1 MDSIVDLPTLKKFIN
16 ANENNKNFKL
26 NNVYLIERIIYLND
40 NKALEYLLSQNVN
53 ILIPKLMEQPIKFNN
68 KEIIN
73 TLINYSSQAYEIVD
87 NKKHNAFHYAI
98 KYSNDYVID
107 LLIDKI
113 NIQTKDFKNNN
124 YLHYS
129 IKHHNIYSFNK
140 LMDLI
145 KESNNYDIFNQTNNN
160 GDTPL
165 ILMVTNNIDYDIID
179 IINHLQVNLNIQNNN
194 YNSLITLSITN
205 QQLLDSLLKTI
216 NYVNWNLQDHDGNTI
231 IHLMIINKQ
240 YELLDSLINKIDIN
254 YNIFN
259 INYQIP
265 LVLILKQFKNNK
277 KGLINIHN
285 VIEYF
290 IFYSNLY
297 IKDSKGNC
305 SLYYLIKYYSDII
318 DVIIKQRDKDVKILN
333 ISNNKNISLKDID
346 KKRLFKYEE
355 IEHKQLQDIKYSTCL
370 FDILCGMSLL
380 DIKGCYVN
388 YRLDELVIE
397 ESLNDS
403 LMKLFMIWDGNLI
416 NKEIMES
423 IDDFNKSDKDIM
435 AIFLLISTPNTNH
448 ANIII
453 ISKQDN
459 IVYRYDPYGYYYH
472 DKYGLKEL
480 DNVLDDEVN
489 NLNRRFKLS
498 YDYFYFDKMVG
509 NQQIERYSK
518 HDIND
523 LNGFCVSWCISMA
536 LKISLNVLL
545 GGNIL
550 NVVDILVNLYDK
562 IYYRNYIIKR
572 NQESI
577 NKLRDIVIN
586 KVGVKFVDYI
596 NDDIS
601 VEDGNKMI
609 KELNN
614 VIESFNKSI
623 SKVSKD

>member
-16 ANENNKNFKL
+16 ADENNKNFKL

-145 KESNNYDIFNQTNNN
+145 KETNNYEIFNQTNNN

-165 ILMVTNNIDYDIID
+165 ILMITNNIDYDIID

-194 YNSLITLSITN
+194 YDSLITLSITN
-205 QQLLDSLLKTI
+205 QQLLNSLLKTI
-216 NYVNWNLQDHDGNTI
+216 NYVNWNLQDHNGNTI

-240 YELLDSLINKIDIN
+240 YDLLDSLINKIDID

-265 LVLILKQFKNNK
+265 LVLLLKQFKNNK
-277 KGLINIHN
+277 KELLNIYN
-285 VIEYF
+285 ILDYF
-290 IFYSNLY
+290 VFYSNLY

-318 DVIIKQRDKDVKILN
+318 DVIIKTRDKDMKVLN
-333 ISNNKNISLKDID
+333 ILNNKNISLKDID
-346 KKRLFKYEE
+346 KKKLFKYQE
-355 IEHKQLQDIKYSTCL
+355 ITNKDLQDIKYSSCL
-370 FDILCGMSLL
+370 FDILCGMSILSV
-380 DIKGCYVN
+380 KGCYVN
-388 YRLDELVIE
+388 YELDKLVIKDSLN
-397 ESLNDS
+397 ESLMN
-403 LMKLFMIWDGNLI
+403 LFMIWDGNLI
-416 NKEIMES
+416 NKEILES
-423 IDDFNKSDKDIM
+423 IDDFNKSDSKIM

-459 IVYRYDPYGYYYH
+459 IIYRYDPYGYYYH

-480 DNVLDDEVN
+480 DNLLDNEVN
-489 NLNRRFKLS
+489 NINQRFKLS
-498 YDYFYFDKMVG
+498 YDYFYFDKIIG
-509 NQQIERYSK
+509 NQQIEKYSK
-518 HDIND
+518 QDIND
-523 LNGFCVSWCISMA
+523 LNGFCVSWCILTCLCVA
-536 LKISLNVLL
+536 LNSSIDKNLLNTI
-545 GGNIL
+545 NIL
-550 NVVDILVNLYDK
+550 VKLYDNV
-562 IYYRNYIIKR
+562 YYRNHKVK
-572 NQESI
+572 QEQIAI
-577 NKLRDIVIN
+577 NKLRDIVLNNVEI
-586 KVGVKFVDYI
+586 KLVDYI
-596 NDDIS
+596 NNDIS
-601 VEDGNKMI
+601 VEDGNNMI
-609 KELNN
+609 KDLNLLIN
-614 VIESFNKSI
+614 DFKKQNNK
-623 SKVSKD
+623 

>member
-1 MDSIVDLPTLKKFIN
+1 MDSIIDLQTLKKFISS
-16 ANENNKNFKL
+16 NENNKNFKL

-73 TLINYSSQAYEIVD
+73 SLINYSSQAYEIVD

-98 KYSNDYVID
+98 KYSNNYVID

-113 NIQTKDFKNNN
+113 DIQTKDFKNNN

-145 KESNNYDIFNQTNNN
+145 KESNNYNIFNQTNNN

-165 ILMVTNNIDYDIID
+165 ILMITNNIDYDIID

-205 QQLLDSLLKTI
+205 QQLLNSLLKTI

-231 IHLMIINKQ
+231 IHLMIINRQ
-240 YELLDSLINKIDIN
+240 YDLLNSLLNKININ

-265 LVLILKQFKNNK
+265 LVLLLKQFKNKLTNNNK
-277 KGLINIHN
+277 ELLDH
-285 VIEYF
+285 F
-290 IFYSNLY
+290 IMNSNLY
-297 IKDSKGNC
+297 IKDSNGNC
-305 SLYYLIKYYSDII
+305 SFYYLIKYYSELLTEIMDKNT
-318 DVIIKQRDKDVKILN
+318 VIINV
-333 ISNNKNISLKDID
+333 SNNKNVSLKDID
-346 KKRLFKYEE
+346 KNSLFKYKE

-370 FDILCGMSLL
+370 FDILCGMSIL

-435 AIFLLISTPNTNH
+435 VIFLLISTPSTNH

-480 DNVLDDEVN
+480 DNVLDNEVN
-489 NLNRRFKLS
+489 NINQRFKLS

-523 LNGFCVSWCISMA
+523 LNGFCVSWCILMA
-536 LKISLNVLL
+536 LNVSYNVLL
-545 GGNIL
+545 GVNIL
-550 NVVDILVNLYDK
+550 NVVDILVNLYDN
-562 IYYRNYIIKR
+562 IYYRNYYIKQ
-572 NQESI
+572 NQETI

-596 NDDIS
+596 NDDIN

-614 VIESFNKSI
+614 VIELFNKSI
-623 SKVSKD
+623 SKD

>member
-1 MDSIVDLPTLKKFIN
+1 MDSIVDLPTLKKFISS
-16 ANENNKNFKL
+16 NENNKNFKL

-194 YNSLITLSITN
+194 YDSLITLSITN
-205 QQLLDSLLKTI
+205 QHLLDSLLKTI

-240 YELLDSLINKIDIN
+240 YDLLKSLLNKININ

-265 LVLILKQFKNNK
+265 LVLLLKQFKNKLTNDNK
-277 KGLINIHN
+277 ELLDNFIIN
-285 VIEYF
+285 
-290 IFYSNLY
+290 SNLY

-305 SLYYLIKYYSDII
+305 SFYYLIKYYSELLTEIMDKNT
-318 DVIIKQRDKDVKILN
+318 VIINV
-333 ISNNKNISLKDID
+333 SNNKNVSLKDID
-346 KKRLFKYEE
+346 KNSLFKYKE
-355 IEHKQLQDIKYSTCL
+355 IENKQLQDIKYSTCL
-370 FDILCGMSLL
+370 FDILCGMSIL

-435 AIFLLISTPNTNH
+435 AIFLLISTPSTNH

-480 DNVLDDEVN
+480 DNALDNEVN
-489 NLNRRFKLS
+489 NINKRFKLS

-509 NQQIERYSK
+509 NQQIEKYSK

-523 LNGFCVSWCISMA
+523 LNGFCVSWCILMA
-536 LKISLNVLL
+536 LNVSYNVLL
-545 GGNIL
+545 GFNIL
-550 NVVDILVNLYDK
+550 NVVDILVNLYDN
-562 IYYRNYIIKR
+562 IYYRNYYIKQ
-572 NQESI
+572 NQETI

-614 VIESFNKSI
+614 VIELFNKSI
-623 SKVSKD
+623 KNM

>member
-1 MDSIVDLPTLKKFIN
+1 MDSIVDLQTLKKFISS
-16 ANENNKNFKL
+16 NENNKNFKL

-98 KYSNDYVID
+98 KYSNNYVID

-140 LMDLI
+140 LINLI

-165 ILMVTNNIDYDIID
+165 ILMITNNIDYDIID

-194 YNSLITLSITN
+194 YDSLITFSITN
-205 QQLLDSLLKTI
+205 QRLLNSLLKTI

-240 YELLDSLINKIDIN
+240 YDLLKSLLNKININ

-265 LVLILKQFKNNK
+265 LVLLLKQFKNKLTNDNK
-277 KGLINIHN
+277 ELLDNFIIN
-285 VIEYF
+285 
-290 IFYSNLY
+290 SNLY

-305 SLYYLIKYYSDII
+305 SFYYLIKYYSELLTEIMDKNT
-318 DVIIKQRDKDVKILN
+318 VIINV
-333 ISNNKNISLKDID
+333 SNNKNVSLKDID
-346 KKRLFKYEE
+346 KNSLFKYKE

-370 FDILCGMSLL
+370 FDILCGMSIL

-435 AIFLLISTPNTNH
+435 VIFLLISTPSTNH

-480 DNVLDDEVN
+480 DNVLDNEVN
-489 NLNRRFKLS
+489 NINQRFKLS

-509 NQQIERYSK
+509 NQQIEKYSK

-523 LNGFCVSWCISMA
+523 LNGFCVSWCILMA
-536 LKISLNVLL
+536 LNVSYNVLL
-545 GGNIL
+545 GFNIL
-550 NVVDILVNLYDK
+550 NVVDILVNLYDN
-562 IYYRNYIIKR
+562 IYYRNYCIKQ
-572 NQESI
+572 NQETI

-614 VIESFNKSI
+614 VIELFNKSI
-623 SKVSKD
+623 KNM

>member
-1 MDSIVDLPTLKKFIN
+1 MDSIVDLPTLKKFISS
-16 ANENNKNFKL
+16 NENNKNFKL

-73 TLINYSSQAYEIVD
+73 SLINYSSQAYEIVD

-98 KYSNDYVID
+98 KYSNNYVID

-113 NIQTKDFKNNN
+113 DIQTKDFKNNN

-145 KESNNYDIFNQTNNN
+145 KESNNYNIFNQTNNN

-165 ILMVTNNIDYDIID
+165 ILMITNNIDYDIID

-205 QQLLDSLLKTI
+205 QQLLNSLLKTI

-240 YELLDSLINKIDIN
+240 YDLLNSLLNKININ

-265 LVLILKQFKNNK
+265 LVLLLKQFKNKLTNDNK
-277 KGLINIHN
+277 ELLDH
-285 VIEYF
+285 F
-290 IFYSNLY
+290 IMNSNLY

-305 SLYYLIKYYSDII
+305 SFYYLIKYYSELLTEIMDKNT
-318 DVIIKQRDKDVKILN
+318 VIINV
-333 ISNNKNISLKDID
+333 SNNNNVSLKDID
-346 KKRLFKYEE
+346 KNSLFKYKE

-370 FDILCGMSLL
+370 FDILCGMSIL

-423 IDDFNKSDKDIM
+423 IVDFNKSDKDIM
-435 AIFLLISTPNTNH
+435 VIFLLISTPSTNH

-480 DNVLDDEVN
+480 DNVLDNEVN
-489 NLNRRFKLS
+489 NINQRFKLS

-523 LNGFCVSWCISMA
+523 LNGFCVSWCILMA
-536 LKISLNVLL
+536 LNVSYNVLL
-545 GGNIL
+545 GVNIL
-550 NVVDILVNLYDK
+550 NVVDILVNLYDN
-562 IYYRNYIIKR
+562 IYYRNYYIKQ
-572 NQESI
+572 NQETI

-596 NDDIS
+596 NDDIN
-601 VEDGNKMI
+601 VENGNKMI

-614 VIESFNKSI
+614 VIELFNKSI
-623 SKVSKD
+623 SKD

>member
-73 TLINYSSQAYEIVD
+73 SLINYSSQAYEIID
-87 NKKHNAFHYAI
+87 TKKHNAFHYAI
-98 KYSNDYVID
+98 KYSNNYVID

-113 NIQTKDFKNNN
+113 DIQTKDFKNNN

-145 KESNNYDIFNQTNNN
+145 KESNNYNIFNQTNNN

-165 ILMVTNNIDYDIID
+165 ILIITNNIDYDIID

-194 YNSLITLSITN
+194 YDSLTTLSITN
-205 QQLLDSLLKTI
+205 QQLLNSLLKTI
-216 NYVNWNLQDHDGNTI
+216 NYVNWNLQDHDGNTT

-240 YELLDSLINKIDIN
+240 YDLLYSLLNKININ

-265 LVLILKQFKNNK
+265 LVLLLKQFKNKTLTNDNK
-277 KGLINIHN
+277 ELLD
-285 VIEYF
+285 YF
-290 IFYSNLY
+290 IMNSNLY

-305 SLYYLIKYYSDII
+305 SFYYLIKYYSELLTEIMDKNT
-318 DVIIKQRDKDVKILN
+318 VIINV
-333 ISNNKNISLKDID
+333 SNNKNVSLKDID
-346 KKRLFKYEE
+346 KNSLFKYKE

-370 FDILCGMSLL
+370 FDILCGMSIL

-403 LMKLFMIWDGNLI
+403 LMKLFMIWDGKLI

-435 AIFLLISTPNTNH
+435 IIFLLISTPSTNH

-480 DNVLDDEVN
+480 DNVLDNEVN
-489 NLNRRFKLS
+489 NINQRFKLS

-509 NQQIERYSK
+509 NQQIEKYSK

-523 LNGFCVSWCISMA
+523 LNGFCVSWCILMA
-536 LKISLNVLL
+536 LNVSYNVLI
-545 GGNIL
+545 GINIL
-550 NVVDILVNLYDK
+550 NVVNILVNLYDN
-562 IYYRNYIIKR
+562 IYYRNYNIKQ
-572 NQESI
+572 NQETI
-577 NKLRDIVIN
+577 NKLRDVVIN

-601 VEDGNKMI
+601 IEDGNKMI

-614 VIESFNKSI
+614 IIELFNNQSI

>member
-1 MDSIVDLPTLKKFIN
+1 MDSIIDLPTLKKFISS
-16 ANENNKNFKL
+16 NENNKNFKL

-145 KESNNYDIFNQTNNN
+145 KETNNYEIFNQTNNN

-165 ILMVTNNIDYDIID
+165 ILMITNNIDYDIID

-194 YNSLITLSITN
+194 YDSLITLSITN
-205 QQLLDSLLKTI
+205 QQLLNSLLKTI
-216 NYVNWNLQDHDGNTI
+216 NYVNWNLQDHNGNTI

-240 YELLDSLINKIDIN
+240 YDLLDSLINKIDID

-265 LVLILKQFKNNK
+265 LVLLLKQFKNNK
-277 KGLINIHN
+277 KELPNIYN
-285 VIEYF
+285 ILDYF
-290 IFYSNLY
+290 VFYSNLY

-318 DVIIKQRDKDVKILN
+318 DVIIKTRDKDMKVLN
-333 ISNNKNISLKDID
+333 ILNNKNISLKDID
-346 KKRLFKYEE
+346 KKKLFKYQE
-355 IEHKQLQDIKYSTCL
+355 ITNKDLQDIKYSSCL
-370 FDILCGMSLL
+370 FDILCGMSILSV
-380 DIKGCYVN
+380 KGCYVN
-388 YRLDELVIE
+388 YELDKLVIKDSLN
-397 ESLNDS
+397 ESLMN
-403 LMKLFMIWDGNLI
+403 LFMIWDGNLI
-416 NKEIMES
+416 NKEILES
-423 IDDFNKSDKDIM
+423 IDDFNKSDSKIM

-459 IVYRYDPYGYYYH
+459 IIYRYDPYGYYYH

-480 DNVLDDEVN
+480 DNLLDNEVN
-489 NLNRRFKLS
+489 NINQRFKLS
-498 YDYFYFDKMVG
+498 YDYFYFDKIIG
-509 NQQIERYSK
+509 NQQIEKYSK
-518 HDIND
+518 QDIND
-523 LNGFCVSWCISMA
+523 LNGFCVSWCILTCLCVA
-536 LKISLNVLL
+536 LNSSIDKNLLNTI
-545 GGNIL
+545 NIL
-550 NVVDILVNLYDK
+550 VKLYDNV
-562 IYYRNYIIKR
+562 YYRNHKVK
-572 NQESI
+572 QEQIAI
-577 NKLRDIVIN
+577 NKLRDIVLNNVEI
-586 KVGVKFVDYI
+586 KLVDYI
-596 NDDIS
+596 NNDIS
-601 VEDGNKMI
+601 VEDGNNMI
-609 KELNN
+609 KDLNLLIN
-614 VIESFNKSI
+614 DFKKQNNK
-623 SKVSKD
+623 

>member
-1 MDSIVDLPTLKKFIN
+1 MDSIVDLPTLKKFISS
-16 ANENNKNFKL
+16 NENNKNFKL

-140 LMDLI
+140 LINLI

-165 ILMVTNNIDYDIID
+165 ILMVTNNIDHDITD
-179 IINHLQVNLNIQNNN
+179 IINNLQVNLNIQNNN
-194 YNSLITLSITN
+194 YDSLITLSITN

-240 YELLDSLINKIDIN
+240 YDLLKSLLNKININ

-265 LVLILKQFKNNK
+265 LVLLLKQFKNKLTNDNK
-277 KGLINIHN
+277 ELLDNFIIN
-285 VIEYF
+285 
-290 IFYSNLY
+290 SNLY

-305 SLYYLIKYYSDII
+305 SFYYLIKYYSELLTEIMDKNT
-318 DVIIKQRDKDVKILN
+318 VIINV
-333 ISNNKNISLKDID
+333 SNNKNVSLKDID
-346 KKRLFKYEE
+346 KKSLFKYKK
-355 IEHKQLQDIKYSTCL
+355 IEHRRLQDIKYSTCL
-370 FDILCGMSLL
+370 FDILCGMSIL

-388 YRLDELVIE
+388 YRLDELEIE

-435 AIFLLISTPNTNH
+435 AIFLLISTPSTNH

-480 DNVLDDEVN
+480 DNALDNEVN
-489 NLNRRFKLS
+489 NINQRFKLS

-523 LNGFCVSWCISMA
+523 LNGFCVSWCILMA
-536 LKISLNVLL
+536 LNVSYNVLL
-545 GGNIL
+545 GFNIL
-550 NVVDILVNLYDK
+550 SVVDILVNLYDN
-562 IYYRNYIIKR
+562 IYYRNYCIKQ
-572 NQESI
+572 NQETI

-614 VIESFNKSI
+614 VIELFNKSI
-623 SKVSKD
+623 KNK

>member
-1 MDSIVDLPTLKKFIN
+1 MDSIVDLPTLKKFISS
-16 ANENNKNFKL
+16 NENNKNFKL

-140 LMDLI
+140 LINLI

-165 ILMVTNNIDYDIID
+165 ILMIINNIDYDIID
-179 IINHLQVNLNIQNNN
+179 IINNLQVNLNIQNNN
-194 YNSLITLSITN
+194 YDSLITLSITN

-240 YELLDSLINKIDIN
+240 YDLLKSLLNKININ

-265 LVLILKQFKNNK
+265 LVLLLKQFKNKLTNDNK
-277 KGLINIHN
+277 ELLDNFIIN
-285 VIEYF
+285 
-290 IFYSNLY
+290 SNLY

-305 SLYYLIKYYSDII
+305 SFYYLIKYYSELLTEIMDKNT
-318 DVIIKQRDKDVKILN
+318 VIINV
-333 ISNNKNISLKDID
+333 SNNKNVSLKDID
-346 KKRLFKYEE
+346 KERLFKYKE

-370 FDILCGMSLL
+370 FDILCGMSIL

-403 LMKLFMIWDGNLI
+403 LMKMFMIWDGNLI

-435 AIFLLISTPNTNH
+435 AIFLLISTPSTNH

-480 DNVLDDEVN
+480 DNALDNEVN
-489 NLNRRFKLS
+489 NINKRFKLS

-509 NQQIERYSK
+509 NQQIEKYSK

-523 LNGFCVSWCISMA
+523 LNGFCVSWCILMA
-536 LKISLNVLL
+536 LNVSYGVLL

-550 NVVDILVNLYDK
+550 NVVDILINLYDK

-614 VIESFNKSI
+614 VIELFNKSI

>member
-1 MDSIVDLPTLKKFIN
+1 MDSIIDLQTLKKFISS
-16 ANENNKNFKL
+16 NENNKNFKL

-73 TLINYSSQAYEIVD
+73 SLINYSSQAYEIVD

-165 ILMVTNNIDYDIID
+165 ILMITNNIDYDIID

-194 YNSLITLSITN
+194 YDSLITLSITN
-205 QQLLDSLLKTI
+205 QQLLNSLLKTI
-216 NYVNWNLQDHDGNTI
+216 NYVNWNLQDHNGNTI

-240 YELLDSLINKIDIN
+240 YDLLKSLLNKININ

-265 LVLILKQFKNNK
+265 LVLLLKQFKNKLTNDNK
-277 KGLINIHN
+277 ELLDNFIIN
-285 VIEYF
+285 
-290 IFYSNLY
+290 SNLY

-305 SLYYLIKYYSDII
+305 SFYYLIKYYSELLTEIMDKNT
-318 DVIIKQRDKDVKILN
+318 VIINV
-333 ISNNKNISLKDID
+333 SNNKNVSLKDID
-346 KKRLFKYEE
+346 KNSLFKYKE

-370 FDILCGMSLL
+370 FDILCGMSIL
-380 DIKGCYVN
+380 DIKGYYVN

-480 DNVLDDEVN
+480 DNVLDNEVN
-489 NLNRRFKLS
+489 NINQRFKLS

-523 LNGFCVSWCISMA
+523 LNGFCVSWCILMA
-536 LKISLNVLL
+536 LNVSYNVLL
-545 GGNIL
+545 GFNIL
-550 NVVDILVNLYDK
+550 NVVDILVNLYDN
-562 IYYRNYIIKR
+562 IYYRNYYIKQ
-572 NQESI
+572 NQETI

-596 NDDIS
+596 NDDIN

-614 VIESFNKSI
+614 IIEVFNKSI

>member
-1 MDSIVDLPTLKKFIN
+1 MI
-16 ANENNKNFKL
+16 
-26 NNVYLIERIIYLND
+26 
-40 NKALEYLLSQNVN
+40 
-53 ILIPKLMEQPIKFNN
+53 
-68 KEIIN
+68 
-73 TLINYSSQAYEIVD
+73 
-87 NKKHNAFHYAI
+87 
-98 KYSNDYVID
+98 
-107 LLIDKI
+107 
-113 NIQTKDFKNNN
+113 
-124 YLHYS
+124 
-129 IKHHNIYSFNK
+129 
-140 LMDLI
+140 
-145 KESNNYDIFNQTNNN
+145 
-160 GDTPL
+160 
-165 ILMVTNNIDYDIID
+165 TNNIDYDIID
-179 IINHLQVNLNIQNNN
+179 IINNLQVNLNIQNNN
-194 YNSLITLSITN
+194 YDSLITLSITN

-240 YELLDSLINKIDIN
+240 YDLLKSLLNKININ

-265 LVLILKQFKNNK
+265 LVLLLKQFKNKLTNDNK
-277 KGLINIHN
+277 ELLDNFIIN
-285 VIEYF
+285 
-290 IFYSNLY
+290 SNLY

-305 SLYYLIKYYSDII
+305 SFYYLIKYYSELLTEIMDKNT
-318 DVIIKQRDKDVKILN
+318 VIINV
-333 ISNNKNISLKDID
+333 SNNKNVSLKDID
-346 KKRLFKYEE
+346 KKSLFKYKE

-370 FDILCGMSLL
+370 FDILCGMSIL

-397 ESLNDS
+397 ESLNYS

-480 DNVLDDEVN
+480 DNALDNEVN
-489 NLNRRFKLS
+489 NINQRFKLS

-523 LNGFCVSWCISMA
+523 LNGFCVSWCILMA
-536 LKISLNVLL
+536 LNVSYNVLL
-545 GGNIL
+545 GFNIL
-550 NVVDILVNLYDK
+550 NVVDILVNLYDN
-562 IYYRNYIIKR
+562 IYYRNYCIKQ
-572 NQESI
+572 NQETI

-614 VIESFNKSI
+614 VIELFNKSI
-623 SKVSKD
+623 KNK

>member
-1 MDSIVDLPTLKKFIN
+1 MDSIVDLPTLKKFISS
-16 ANENNKNFKL
+16 NENNKNFKL

-140 LMDLI
+140 LMNLI

-165 ILMVTNNIDYDIID
+165 ILMITNNIDYDIID

-194 YNSLITLSITN
+194 YDSLITLSITN
-205 QQLLDSLLKTI
+205 QHLLDSLLKTI

-240 YELLDSLINKIDIN
+240 YDLLKSLLNKININ

-265 LVLILKQFKNNK
+265 LVLLLKQFKNKLTNDNK
-277 KGLINIHN
+277 ELLDNFIIN
-285 VIEYF
+285 
-290 IFYSNLY
+290 SNLY

-305 SLYYLIKYYSDII
+305 SFYYLIKYYSELLTEIMDKNT
-318 DVIIKQRDKDVKILN
+318 VIINV
-333 ISNNKNISLKDID
+333 SNNKNVSLKDID
-346 KKRLFKYEE
+346 KNSLFKYKD

-370 FDILCGMSLL
+370 FDILCGMSIL

-388 YRLDELVIE
+388 YRLDELIIE

-435 AIFLLISTPNTNH
+435 VIFLLISTPSTNH

-459 IVYRYDPYGYYYH
+459 IVYRYDPYGYYYY

-480 DNVLDDEVN
+480 DNALDNEVN
-489 NLNRRFKLS
+489 NINQRFKLS

-523 LNGFCVSWCISMA
+523 LNGFCVSWCILMA
-536 LKISLNVLL
+536 LNVSYNVLL
-545 GGNIL
+545 GFNIL
-550 NVVDILVNLYDK
+550 NVVDILVNLYDN
-562 IYYRNYIIKR
+562 IYYRNYCIKQ
-572 NQESI
+572 NQETI

-614 VIESFNKSI
+614 VIELFNKSI
-623 SKVSKD
+623 SKVTKD

>member
-1 MDSIVDLPTLKKFIN
+1 MDSIVDLPTLKKFISS
-16 ANENNKNFKL
+16 NENNKNFKL

-165 ILMVTNNIDYDIID
+165 ILMVTNHIDYDIID

-194 YNSLITLSITN
+194 YDSLITLSITN
-205 QQLLDSLLKTI
+205 QQLLNSLLKTI

-240 YELLDSLINKIDIN
+240 YDLLDSLINKIDID

-265 LVLILKQFKNNK
+265 LVLLLKQFKNNK
-277 KGLINIHN
+277 KELPNIYN
-285 VIEYF
+285 ILDYF
-290 IFYSNLY
+290 VFYSNLY

-318 DVIIKQRDKDVKILN
+318 DVIIKTRDKDMKVLN
-333 ISNNKNISLKDID
+333 ILNNKNISLKDID
-346 KKRLFKYEE
+346 KKKLFKYQE
-355 IEHKQLQDIKYSTCL
+355 ITNKDLQDIKYSSCL
-370 FDILCGMSLL
+370 FDILCGMSILSV
-380 DIKGCYVN
+380 KGCYVN
-388 YRLDELVIE
+388 YELDKLVIKDSLN
-397 ESLNDS
+397 ESLMN
-403 LMKLFMIWDGNLI
+403 LFMIWDGNLI
-416 NKEIMES
+416 NKEILES
-423 IDDFNKSDKDIM
+423 IDGFNKSDSKIM

-459 IVYRYDPYGYYYH
+459 IIYRYDPYGYYYH

-480 DNVLDDEVN
+480 DNLLDNEVN
-489 NLNRRFKLS
+489 NINQRFKLS
-498 YDYFYFDKMVG
+498 YDYFYFDKIIG
-509 NQQIERYSK
+509 NQQIEKYSK
-518 HDIND
+518 QDIND
-523 LNGFCVSWCISMA
+523 LNGFCVSWCILTCLCVA
-536 LKISLNVLL
+536 LNSSIDKNLLNTI
-545 GGNIL
+545 NIL
-550 NVVDILVNLYDK
+550 VKLYDNV
-562 IYYRNYIIKR
+562 YYRNHKVK
-572 NQESI
+572 QEQIAI
-577 NKLRDIVIN
+577 NKLRDIVLNNVEI
-586 KVGVKFVDYI
+586 KLVDYI
-596 NDDIS
+596 NNDIS
-601 VEDGNKMI
+601 VEDGNNMI
-609 KELNN
+609 KDLNLLIN
-614 VIESFNKSI
+614 DFKKQNNK
-623 SKVSKD
+623 

>member
-1 MDSIVDLPTLKKFIN
+1 MDSIVDLPTLKKFISS
-16 ANENNKNFKL
+16 NENNKNFKL

-140 LMDLI
+140 LMNLI
-145 KESNNYDIFNQTNNN
+145 KESNNYDIFNQTDNN

-165 ILMVTNNIDYDIID
+165 ILMVTNNIDYDITD

-194 YNSLITLSITN
+194 YDSLITLSITN
-205 QQLLDSLLKTI
+205 QQLLNSLLKTI

-240 YELLDSLINKIDIN
+240 YDLLKSLLNKININ

-265 LVLILKQFKNNK
+265 LVLLLKQFKNKLTNDNK
-277 KGLINIHN
+277 ELLDNFIIN
-285 VIEYF
+285 
-290 IFYSNLY
+290 SNLY

-305 SLYYLIKYYSDII
+305 SFYYLIKYYSDLLTEIM
-318 DVIIKQRDKDVKILN
+318 DKNTVIINV
-333 ISNNKNISLKDID
+333 SNNKNVSLKDID
-346 KKRLFKYEE
+346 KNSLFKYKE

-370 FDILCGMSLL
+370 FDILCGMSIL

-435 AIFLLISTPNTNH
+435 AIFLLISTSSTNH

-459 IVYRYDPYGYYYH
+459 IVYRYDPYGYYYY

-480 DNVLDDEVN
+480 DNALDNEVN
-489 NLNRRFKLS
+489 NINQRFKLS

-509 NQQIERYSK
+509 NQQIEKYSK
-518 HDIND
+518 RDIND
-523 LNGFCVSWCISMA
+523 LNGFCVSWCILMA
-536 LKISLNVLL
+536 LNVSYNVLL
-545 GGNIL
+545 GFNIL
-550 NVVDILVNLYDK
+550 NVVDILVNLYDN
-562 IYYRNYIIKR
+562 IYYRNYCIKQ
-572 NQESI
+572 NQETI

-601 VEDGNKMI
+601 AEDGNKMI

-614 VIESFNKSI
+614 VIELFNKSI
-623 SKVSKD
+623 SKD

>member
-1 MDSIVDLPTLKKFIN
+1 MDSIIDLQTLKKFISS
-16 ANENNKNFKL
+16 NENNKNFKL

-73 TLINYSSQAYEIVD
+73 SLINYSSQAYEIVD

-98 KYSNDYVID
+98 KYSNNYVID

-140 LMDLI
+140 LINLI

-179 IINHLQVNLNIQNNN
+179 IINHLQINLNIQNNN
-194 YNSLITLSITN
+194 YDSLITLSITN
-205 QQLLDSLLKTI
+205 QQLLNSLLKTI
-216 NYVNWNLQDHDGNTI
+216 NYVNWNLQDHNGNTI

-240 YELLDSLINKIDIN
+240 YDLLNSLLNKININ

-265 LVLILKQFKNNK
+265 LVLLLKQFKNKLTNDNK
-277 KGLINIHN
+277 ELLDHFIIN
-285 VIEYF
+285 
-290 IFYSNLY
+290 SNLY

-305 SLYYLIKYYSDII
+305 SFYYLIKYYSELLTEIMDKNT
-318 DVIIKQRDKDVKILN
+318 VIINV
-333 ISNNKNISLKDID
+333 SNNKNISLKDID
-346 KKRLFKYEE
+346 KNSLFKYKE

-370 FDILCGMSLL
+370 FDILCGMSIL

-435 AIFLLISTPNTNH
+435 VIFLLISTPSTNH

-480 DNVLDDEVN
+480 DNVLDNEVN
-489 NLNRRFKLS
+489 NINQRFKLS

-523 LNGFCVSWCISMA
+523 LNGFCVSWCILMA
-536 LKISLNVLL
+536 LNVSYNVLL
-545 GGNIL
+545 GVNIL
-550 NVVDILVNLYDK
+550 NVVDILVNLYDN
-562 IYYRNYIIKR
+562 IYYRNYYIKQ
-572 NQESI
+572 NQETI

-596 NDDIS
+596 NDDIN

-614 VIESFNKSI
+614 IIEVFNKSI
-623 SKVSKD
+623 SKD

>member
-16 ANENNKNFKL
+16 ADENNKNFKL

-145 KESNNYDIFNQTNNN
+145 KETNNYEIFNQTNNN

-165 ILMVTNNIDYDIID
+165 ILMVTNNIDYDIIN

-194 YNSLITLSITN
+194 YDSLITLSITN

-216 NYVNWNLQDHDGNTI
+216 NYVNWNLQDHNGNTI

-240 YELLDSLINKIDIN
+240 YDLLDSLINKIDID

-265 LVLILKQFKNNK
+265 LVLLLKQFKNNK
-277 KGLINIHN
+277 KELPNIYN
-285 VIEYF
+285 ILDYF
-290 IFYSNLY
+290 VFYSNLY

-318 DVIIKQRDKDVKILN
+318 DVIIKTRDKDMKILN
-333 ISNNKNISLKDID
+333 ILNNKNISLKDID
-346 KKRLFKYEE
+346 KKKLFKYQE
-355 IEHKQLQDIKYSTCL
+355 ITNKDLQDIKYSSCL
-370 FDILCGMSLL
+370 FDILCGMSILSV
-380 DIKGCYVN
+380 KGCYVN
-388 YRLDELVIE
+388 YELDKLVIKDSLN
-397 ESLNDS
+397 ESLMN
-403 LMKLFMIWDGNLI
+403 LFMIWDGNLI
-416 NKEIMES
+416 NKEILES
-423 IDDFNKSDKDIM
+423 IDGFNKSDSKIM

-459 IVYRYDPYGYYYH
+459 IIYRYDPYGYYYH
-472 DKYGLKEL
+472 DKYALKEL
-480 DNVLDDEVN
+480 DNLLDNEVN
-489 NLNRRFKLS
+489 NLNKRFKLS
-498 YDYFYFDKMVG
+498 YDYFYFDKIIG
-509 NQQIERYSK
+509 NQQIEKYSK
-518 HDIND
+518 QDIND
-523 LNGFCVSWCISMA
+523 LNGFCVSWCI
-536 LKISLNVLL
+536 LTCLCVVLNSSIDKNLL
-545 GGNIL
+545 NTINIL
-550 NVVDILVNLYDK
+550 VKLYDN
-562 IYYRNYIIKR
+562 IYYRNHKVK
-572 NQESI
+572 QEQIAI
-577 NKLRDIVIN
+577 NKLRDIVLNNVEI
-586 KVGVKFVDYI
+586 KLVDYI
-596 NDDIS
+596 NNDIS
-601 VEDGNKMI
+601 VEDGNNMI
-609 KELNN
+609 KDLNLLIN
-614 VIESFNKSI
+614 DFKKQNNK
-623 SKVSKD
+623 

>member
-285 VIEYF
+285 VLDYF
-290 IFYSNLY
+290 IYYSNLY

-318 DVIIKQRDKDVKILN
+318 DVIIKQRDKDMKVLN

-423 IDDFNKSDKDIM
+423 IDDFNKSDKNIM
-435 AIFLLISTPNTNH
+435 VIFLLISTPNTNH

-489 NLNRRFKLS
+489 NLNKRFKLS

-536 LKISLNVLL
+536 LNVSFNVLL
-545 GGNIL
+545 GFNIL
-550 NVVDILVNLYDK
+550 NVVDILVNLYDN
-562 IYYRNYIIKR
+562 IYYRNYCIKQ
-572 NQESI
+572 NQETI